1 MIHYLKQHSFFSR
14 FLPFKYNMSDMS
26 ERTQLLDIISE
37 VDGNE
42 QSETAKNEGT

>member
-1 MIHYLKQHSFFSR
+1 ML
-14 FLPFKYNMSDMS
+14 DMS

-37 VDGNE
+37 VDRNE

>member
-1 MIHYLKQHSFFSR
+1 
-14 FLPFKYNMSDMS
+14 MSDMS

-42 QSETAKNEGT
+42 KREAAKNEGT